1 VSVGLADFNKTLP
14 MKKNASSLFRF
25 PGLALMLLI
34 GFCAG
39 KVSAQI
45 YAQDDAAGYT
55 NSAGGNFAWEFQ
67 STTNGGFGFQPW
79 VFQQAG
85 PTFHGFYIG
94 KTNTHA
100 SATLVGSTNGNFWGM
115 YANAGTG
122 NGAVAFR
129 AFSNSLPVN
138 AVFKIKWRSDGISPS
153 DANAAGGFC
162 LRNGNANGSTN
173 DWYTSY
179 RLIFYYVGA
188 GADSFLIY
196 DGSGVTATGIG
207 FGSNPF
213 QIEVTLLTIDTYRLV
228 IKDATGGTTLAV
240 FDNMT
245 LAGSGTIDSV
255 SLFEFDTGGDQ
266 IFNNLSI
273 SSTSLVP
280 PDSNLVAP
288 TNGTIYWPSASGLS
302 FNVVSAF
309 STVSSNNIKLYLNG
323 ASRTNLS
330 FAGSGTTNVQVT
342 LNSALQDNIVY
353 TGVITASDAN
363 GNSTT
368 NNFSFNTWL
377 TSPYNLYIEAEDYN
391 YSSGGWIDNF
401 LAPQPNQ
408 AYAGLLGSNGVDYL
422 EYDLSGTNNAY
433 RPGDL
438 PQVEICTD
446 QDHNNFTNNS
456 FQDYDLA
463 YIQNGEW
470 EDYTRRMSN
479 LTYTVYARM
488 AGFGDNPVMLMER
501 LASPTVTSSNQP
513 RASLGTF
520 VCPNTGGAQNWTFV
534 QLKDF
539 FSNPVQV
546 RLPGTN
552 TLRLTCI
559 GSDGNYNVN
568 YLILVPSTNTAVLR
582 PYLAS
587 GFPYPGA
594 GGVNPDQNISFVIAN
609 SSTNL
614 VVPGSIQLFLN
625 STSVTSGIVVSN
637 NAAGAGVSYQPPAL
651 MSPGTNTLLVIYS
664 DGLVSLTNQWQFT
677 VAALTIIPPAYALPV
692 GSAAGAG
699 FTLQIAKADDGS
711 TNVDFPPSVARA
723 EAQLAGTL
731 TNSITGLPYTNE
743 ALNSGNYTET
753 NVINY
758 AIDPLFYG
766 IFSPTNL
773 FPDLPAGGTNDV
785 AMAALMYVQLSPGA
799 YSFGVYSDDGFQF
812 SAGPTP
818 VNTNLVLGVADYG
831 RAAAETAFSFIVQTN
846 GLYPMRLLYFKSQFN
861 GGGVELYSINRSNG
875 TRILLNDPANP
886 NSIKVYYAIAP
897 ALYISQVGINAV
909 LTWSDASYS
918 LQAAPLVT
926 GTYTNVTGAVS
937 PYTTPATGAQRYF
950 RLKKP

>member
-1 VSVGLADFNKTLP
+1 
-14 MKKNASSLFRF
+14 MRKNILSLSRF
-25 PGLALMLLI
+25 PGLVLMLLV

-39 KVSAQI
+39 KASAQI
-45 YAQDDAAGYT
+45 YAQDDAASYS
-55 NSAGGNFAWEFQ
+55 NSIGGNFAWL
-67 STTNGGFGFQPW
+67 SGSNTNGGFGFQPW
-79 VFQQAG
+79 VFRNGG
-85 PTFHGFYIG
+85 PGFQGFYMG
-94 KTNTHA
+94 K
-100 SATLVGSTNGNFWGM
+100 SVGSPVASTNGNFWGM
-115 YANAGTG
+115 YANTG
-122 NGAVAFR
+122 LGNEAVAFR
-129 AFSNSLPVN
+129 GFSNSLPVDT
-138 AVFKIKWRSDGISPS
+138 VFKIKWKSNGISTSNPGAS
-153 DANAAGGFC
+153 GGFC
-162 LRNGNANGSTN
+162 LRNGNANASTN
-173 DWYTSY
+173 DWATGY
-179 RLIFYYVGA
+179 RLLFYYVGA
-188 GADSFLIY
+188 GVDSFLIY
-196 DGSGVTATGIG
+196 DGSGVTTTGIG
-207 FGSNPF
+207 FGSNPL
-213 QIEVTLLTIDTYRLV
+213 QIEVTLLTADTYRLV
-228 IKDATGGTTLAV
+228 IKDATGATTLAV

-255 SLFEFDTGGDQ
+255 SLFDIDATGDQ

-280 PDSNLVAP
+280 PDINNLSP
-288 TNGTIYWPSASGLS
+288 TNGTIYWPSANGLS

-323 ASRTNLS
+323 VSRTNLT

-342 LNSALQDNIVY
+342 LNSALQNNIAY

-363 GNSTT
+363 GNITT
-368 NNFSFNTWL
+368 NNFTFNTWL

-391 YSSGGWIDNF
+391 FSAGGWIDNF
-401 LAPQPNQ
+401 LVPQPNQ
-408 AYAGLLGSNGVDYL
+408 AYQGLLGNNGVDYL
-422 EYDLSGTNNAY
+422 EYDPSGTNNAY

-438 PQVEICTD
+438 PQVENCTD
-446 QDHNNFTNNS
+446 QDHNSFAANS
-456 FQDYDLA
+456 FQDYDLG

-479 LTYTVYARM
+479 MTYTVYARM

-501 LASPTVTSSNQP
+501 LASATVTSSNQP

-534 QLKDF
+534 TLKDF

-559 GSDGNYNVN
+559 GSDGNYNVT
-568 YLILVPSTNTAVLR
+568 YLILVPNTNTAVLH

-594 GGVNPDQNISFVIAN
+594 GGVNPDQNIAFVIAN
-609 SSTNL
+609 PSTNL

-625 STSVTSGIVVSN
+625 NTSVTSGTVVSN
-637 NAAGAGVSYQPPAL
+637 NAAGATVSYQSPTL
-651 MSPGTNTLLVIYS
+651 LSPGTNTLQVIYS
-664 DGLVSLTNQWQFT
+664 DGLASLTNQWQFT
-677 VAALTIIPPAYALPV
+677 VATLPVIPPAYALPV
-692 GSAAGAG
+692 GSAASQG
-699 FTLQIAKADDGS
+699 FTLQIAKADDSS
-711 TNVDFPPSVARA
+711 TNIDFPASVARA

-731 TNSITGLPYTNE
+731 TNSTTGLPYANE
-743 ALNSGNYTET
+743 ALNNGNYTET
-753 NVINY
+753 SVINY
-758 AIDPLFYG
+758 AIDPFFYG
-766 IFSPTNL
+766 IFSPTNP
-773 FPDLPAGGTNDV
+773 FPDIPVGGTNDV

-799 YSFGVYSDDGFQF
+799 YSFGVYSDDGFKF
-812 SAGPTP
+812 TAGSTPTD
-818 VNTNLVLGVADYG
+818 TNLVLGIADYG

-886 NSIKVYYAIAP
+886 NSIKVYYTVTGGGP
-897 ALYISQVGINAV
+897 TLYISQVGTNVV

-918 LQAAPLVT
+918 LQSAPLVT

-937 PYTTPATGAQRYF
+937 PYTTPITGSQRYF
-950 RLKKP
+950 RLVK